1 LSTGQRTSDLRGE
14 PAGFDREPQEMTMT
28 QAHPKQELSSRRKKG
43 ARLHE
48 GASHMVLENVRKEFR
63 RKDGEPVVACD
74 GITLDIARGE
84 FVVLLGPSGCGKTTL
99 LRIIAGLDRPDDGT
113 ISIAHEVVYDGASK
127 LAIPAEKRGVGM
139 VFQSYALWPHMTVFE
154 NVAYPLRAQ
163 RVAKPEISRRV
174 TEVLATVGVSD
185 TAERVPSQL
194 SGGQQQRVALARAL
208 VGGSDIILFDE
219 PLSNVDAKVRIQL
232 RDELLALHEQVRF
245 TAVYVTHDQQEAMS
259 LASRLLVL
267 GGGRVLQDDS
277 PAAVYQRPSSLEVAR
292 FIGAT
297 DEWIGTVMESEGAAL
312 RVRTPVGVLD
322 GVPAGSTAPA
332 VGTEVTVL
340 VRPTAW
346 RLSEEDVHGHN
357 NLRGTV
363 RRTNFQGERLEV
375 DVTVGD
381 DEVQV
386 WAPFYLD
393 VAAGAEVV
401 LTTSQEQVLV
411 YEH

>member
-1 LSTGQRTSDLRGE
+1 MTVTDGGRQRE
-14 PAGFDREPQEMTMT
+14 QPA
-28 QAHPKQELSSRRKKG
+28 RRKK
-43 ARLHE
+43 ASRASRDHV
-48 GASHMVLENVRKEFR
+48 GASHMVLDGVRKEFR
-63 RKDGEPVVACD
+63 RKGGDPVVACD

-113 ISIAHEVVYDGASK
+113 ISIAHQVVYDGASK

-139 VFQSYALWPHMTVFE
+139 VFQSYALWPHMTVFD

-163 RVAKPEISRRV
+163 GVKKAEIAERVKD
-174 TEVLATVGVSD
+174 VLATVGVAN

-232 RDELLALHEQVRF
+232 RDELLALHEKVRF

-259 LASRLLVL
+259 LATRLLVL
-267 GGGRVLQDDS
+267 GEGRVLQDDS
-277 PAAVYQRPSSLEVAR
+277 PGTVYQRPSSLEVAR

-297 DEWIGTVMESEGAAL
+297 DEWVGTVVETQGEG
-312 RVRTPVGVLD
+312 VSVQTPVGVLH
-322 GVPAGSTAPA
+322 GVIAGSSSIA
-332 VGTEVTVL
+332 VGAEVTVV

-346 RLSEEDVHGHN
+346 LLTDREVPGDN
-357 NLRGTV
+357 NLRGIV

-375 DVTVGD
+375 DVTVGE

-393 VAAGAEVV
+393 VAAGADVT
-401 LTTSQEQVLV
+401 LTASPNQVLV